1 MQSNKLKDFIKE
13 NSTLIYE
20 FINSEVLKGVG
31 RIHPD
36 YFVKI
41 VNDVFVKQGDIKIS
55 EENLNIFP
63 YFIFTLVEG
72 KGKLDYTSL
81 RVETIKFDEIDKESS
96 VYYNYA
102 RFSLK
107 NDFLYIDLMQSKIG
121 GMPIDEDIVKFTKK
135 IPIKSSAWEEFISQN
150 KDNHSTTSNDIFKK
164 LSDSI

>member
-13 NSTLIYE
+13 NSALIYE
-20 FINSEVLKGVG
+20 FINKEVLKGVG

-41 VNDVFVKQGDIKIS
+41 VNDMIVKQSELNIS
-55 EENLNIFP
+55 EVNLNPNIFP
-63 YFIFTLVEG
+63 YFIFTQVEG
-72 KGKLDYTSL
+72 KGKLDHTSL
-81 RVETIKFDEIDKESS
+81 RVETIKFHEIDNEPA

-107 NDFLYIDLMQSKIG
+107 DDFLYIDLMQSKIG

-135 IPIKSSAWEEFISQN
+135 IPIKSSAFEEFINKN
-150 KDNHSTTSNDIFKK
+150 KD
-164 LSDSI
+164 